1 MNHHPGNELN
11 VCSDPDIGDT
21 PEKNLIREKH
31 RDTDLFTD
39 NEGDKYVG
47 TRKKYLHQTLG
58 MIFVCVCSKL
68 PFDNHGSDTTA
79 PTLHLCIKVGASKRW
94 ERGEFETIQ
103 LSVGLI
109 LN

>member
-1 MNHHPGNELN
+1 MTKCRESKVLVIVSDDSDDGWCEIVPIIWHRVNHHPGNELN

-47 TRKKYLHQTLG
+47 TRKKYLHQTLEI
-58 MIFVCVCSKL
+58 IFVCVCVL
-68 PFDNHGSDTTA
+68 
-79 PTLHLCIKVGASKRW
+79 
-94 ERGEFETIQ
+94 
-103 LSVGLI
+103 
-109 LN
+109 